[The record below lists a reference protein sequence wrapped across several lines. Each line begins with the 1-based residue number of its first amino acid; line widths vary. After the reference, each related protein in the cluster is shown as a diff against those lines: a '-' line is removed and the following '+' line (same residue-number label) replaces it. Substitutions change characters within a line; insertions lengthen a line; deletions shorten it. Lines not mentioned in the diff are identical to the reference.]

1 MKEDANESSGVRDGA
16 LMSLPIAELGRLIK
30 RKRGTRGI
38 RAAAAEADVSSAT
51 LSRVEN
57 GHMPDLVTFAKIC
70 RWLEVD
76 PREFLGVSADEGAPA
91 APETV
96 AHFRKKKTVSEETAV
111 ALGELI
117 LAAQRAMQ
125 ARQEL
130 LRR

>member
-16 LMSLPIAELGRLIK
+16 LMSLPIAELGPLIK
-30 RKRGTRGI
+30 RKRGPRGI

-76 PREFLGVSADEGAPA
+76 PREFLGVSADETAPA

-130 LRR
+130 FRR

>member
-1 MKEDANESSGVRDGA
+1 MPLA
-16 LMSLPIAELGRLIK
+16 IADFGGLIT
-30 RKRGTRGI
+30 RKRGARGI

-57 GHMPDLVTFAKIC
+57 GHMPDLLTFAKIC

-76 PREFLGVSADEGAPA
+76 PREFLGFDIEADA
-91 APETV
+91 AEPKTV
-96 AHFRKKKTVSEETAV
+96 AHFRKKKTVSKETAV

-125 ARQEL
+125 ARQDL
-130 LRR
+130 IHR